1 MNANDLTSIDQ
12 VRAFLSGTQ
21 RVAFEVAGESSGDTI
36 LNSNFPH
43 NHGAAQIVPGTQY
56 LIYGCP
62 ELLRRLLNNSGGQHD
77 LDEDTDAGDDDAG
90 KNEQRADKPFDK
102 PGFLVCHTGLQTCH
116 IAFQIS
122 L

>member
-43 NHGAAQIVPGTQY
+43 NHGAAQID
-56 LIYGCP
+56 
-62 ELLRRLLNNSGGQHD
+62 SG
-77 LDEDTDAGDDDAG
+77 DTIP
-90 KNEQRADKPFDK
+90 N
-102 PGFLVCHTGLQTCH
+102 LWV
-116 IAFQIS
+116 S
-122 L
+122 